1 MHKVE
6 FSRISLQSDKML
18 VGMAAKM
25 SVAADGTPSLW
36 RRFMPRRKEIQN
48 AVNEVFYSVQNFSD
62 SAGFENFTRDTVF
75 EKWAAV
81 EVASRSSIPE
91 EMQLFVLR
99 GGHFAVFD
107 HCGPPSEFPKTL
119 NFIFSEWLPQSGWQ
133 LDDREHFE
141 MLLPDWRADDPNARE
156 EVWIPVKK
164 LEAGD
169 EAHDR

>member
-6 FSRISLQSDKML
+6 FDRIALQPDKFL

-25 SVAADGTPSLW
+25 SVASDATPSLW
-36 RRFMPRRKEIQN
+36 QRFMPRRKEIQN
-48 AVNEVFYSVQNFSD
+48 TLSEVLYSVQSFSELDGFANF
-62 SAGFENFTRDTVF
+62 APEMVF

-81 EVASRSSIPE
+81 EVANRDCVPD

-107 HCGPPSEFPKTL
+107 HCGPLSEFPKTL
-119 NFIFSEWLPQSGWQ
+119 DFIFSQWLPQAKWQ

-141 MLLPDWRADDPNARE
+141 MLLPDWRADDLNARE

-164 LEAGD
+164 
-169 EAHDR
+169 R

>member
-6 FSRISLQSDKML
+6 FGRIALQPDKLL
-18 VGMAAKM
+18 VGMAAEM
-25 SVAADGTPSLW
+25 SLNEDATAVLW
-36 RRFMPRRKEIQN
+36 RRFMPRKKEIQN
-48 AVNEVFYSVQNFSD
+48 PLSEVLYSVQNFSGLD
-62 SAGFENFTRDTVF
+62 GFESFTPETIF

-81 EVASRSSIPE
+81 EVASRDCVPH

-107 HCGPPSEFPKTL
+107 HCGPPSEFSKTL
-119 NFIFSEWLPQSGWQ
+119 SFIFTQWMPLSGWK

-141 MLLPDWRADDPNARE
+141 MLLPDWRADDPNVHE

-164 LEAGD
+164 
-169 EAHDR
+169 

>member
-6 FSRISLQSDKML
+6 FNRIALQPDKLL

-25 SVAADGTPSLW
+25 SVLEDATAVLW

-48 AVNEVFYSVQNFSD
+48 AASEVFYSVQNFSGLD
-62 SAGFENFTRDTVF
+62 GFESFTAETVF

-81 EVASRSSIPE
+81 EVTNGNSVPD
-91 EMQLFVLR
+91 EMQLFVIQ

-107 HCGPPSEFPKTL
+107 HSGPPSEFPKTL
-119 NFIFSEWLPQSGWQ
+119 NFIFSEWMPQPGWQ

-141 MLLPDWRADDPNARE
+141 MLLPDWRADDPNAHE
-156 EVWIPVKK
+156 EVWIPVRS
-164 LEAGD
+164 D
-169 EAHDR
+169 EKG

>member
-6 FSRISLQSDKML
+6 FARISPSSDKLL
-18 VGMAAKM
+18 VGMATKM
-25 SVAADGTPSLW
+25 SVASDGTPSLW

-48 AVNEVFYSVQNFSD
+48 TLGEALYSVQNFSE
-62 SAGFENFTRDTVF
+62 SAGFENFTPDTVF

-81 EVASRSSIPE
+81 EVSGEDSVPE
-91 EMQLFVLR
+91 DMQLFVLR

-119 NFIFSEWLPQSGWQ
+119 NYIFTQWLPQSEWQ

-164 LEAGD
+164 L
-169 EAHDR
+169 

>member
-6 FSRISLQSDKML
+6 FNRIALQQDKLL

-25 SVAADGTPSLW
+25 SVASDATPSLW
-36 RRFMPRRKEIQN
+36 QRFMPRRKEIQDTVSE
-48 AVNEVFYSVQNFSD
+48 ALYSVQDFSELD
-62 SAGFENFTRDTVF
+62 GFENFTPETVF

-81 EVASRSSIPE
+81 EVANRDCVPD
-91 EMQLFVLR
+91 EMQLRVLR

-107 HCGPPSEFPKTL
+107 HQGPPSEFPKTL
-119 NFIFSEWLPQSGWQ
+119 NFIFSEWLLQSEWQ

-141 MLLPDWRADDPNARE
+141 MLLPDWRADDPDARE

-164 LEAGD
+164 
-169 EAHDR
+169 